1 MPQAEEYTV
10 GQYSEHWVVPEEPK
24 GCRCGGDESTGH
36 RRNCPMAPPWL
47 QDGPYAACQPDRAS

>member
-10 GQYSEHWVVPEEPK
+10 GQYSELWVVPEEPK

-36 RRNCPMAPPWL
+36 RRGCAMLAPPC
-47 QDGPYAACQPDRAS
+47 GPECFPVHACDAF